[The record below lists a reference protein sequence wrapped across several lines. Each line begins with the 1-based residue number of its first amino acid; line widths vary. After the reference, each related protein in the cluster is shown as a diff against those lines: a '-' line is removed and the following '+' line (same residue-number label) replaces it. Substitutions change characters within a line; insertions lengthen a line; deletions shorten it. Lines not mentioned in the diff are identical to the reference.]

1 MRLPAATWPAGD
13 SALNLAPGQAALSSA
28 NRRAPR
34 LGGCNNHLKG
44 QIKAPLRE
52 FLCSRPHLM
61 LRGLFKPRRG
71 RCFKYLPPESNP
83 PPPPQAASGRW
94 QRRPWTRAASRWNG
108 WHRAAAAGPGPF
120 TATSATPRT
129 GAQGTSV
136 SAGRPDELGLSG

>member
-52 FLCSRPHLM
+52 FLCSRPQLM

-83 PPPPQAASGRW
+83 PHHHPRLRAGGGRGAHGQGPLLGGVAGTEQLRRGPDRSPPPP
-94 QRRPWTRAASRWNG
+94 RRPGQAPK
-108 WHRAAAAGPGPF
+108 GP
-120 TATSATPRT
+120 R
-129 GAQGTSV
+129 
-136 SAGRPDELGLSG
+136 